1 MGPAP
6 GAVHGPAAPTAGG
19 ELGAGPLGHHRRL
32 PAGRAAGRD
41 GLPLP
46 VPAAPAR
53 SGLTEDFWGRGG
65 GGRRRRGPPPPAGP
79 GASAAAGGGGPAGEG
94 VPGAV
99 GALGPVPRR
108 PGVCDAIKPFAFGT
122 APCLLPPRGGGE
134 GEQHTPAV
142 ARRGLPGR
150 SGSLPPP
157 PRPAR
162 RGPAPPRG
170 LPGAARCPLGTG
182 HHGGPCPLGLC
193 PPAPAPAAS
202 ACPAARRARHPL
214 SPPPAGSAGP
224 GSGPGP
230 AAGAGKARDGRG
242 AAGGPGAA
250 RCWPVSCRCRGRPG
264 RRAAASPSCRP

>member
-1 MGPAP
+1 MG
-6 GAVHGPAAPTAGG
+6 
-19 ELGAGPLGHHRRL
+19 
-32 PAGRAAGRD
+32 
-41 GLPLP
+41 
-46 VPAAPAR
+46 
-53 SGLTEDFWGRGG
+53 
-65 GGRRRRGPPPPAGP
+65 
-79 GASAAAGGGGPAGEG
+79 AGGGGGGGEDPHHRRGPALQLPPGG
-94 VPGAV
+94 VGLRVRGCPGLWVRSGRSPGA
-99 GALGPVPRR
+99 PVCAMPLN
-108 PGVCDAIKPFAFGT
+108 
-122 APCLLPPRGGGE
+122 LLPSERLRACCRRGGGE

-150 SGSLPPP
+150 SGSLPLPP

-162 RGPAPPRG
+162 GGPAPPRG